1 MSIPGKWVTPITAG
15 AFLLSAVTGVL
26 IFFHLDSGADKPVHE
41 WFGLLLIVAAIGH
54 VTANFAGLKLHLAT
68 LHGQLLIGAFVFVLL
83 VSFTLFGNES
93 GDPAFVQPIRALAQ
107 APLTTLAQVAQ
118 VTPEEL
124 RTRLSQAGIQST
136 SDTQSLNELVGTDTR
151 KQLQV
156 LGTVL
161 TTVD

>member
-1 MSIPGKWVTPITAG
+1 MNIQRKWVTPVTAG

-26 IFFHLDSGADKPVHE
+26 IFFHLDSGANKTVHE
-41 WFGLLLIVAAIGH
+41 WLGLLLITAVILHA
-54 VTANFAGLKLHLAT
+54 TANFAGLRLHLAT
-68 LHGQLLIGAFVFVLL
+68 RRGQLLVGAFVIVLL
-83 VSFTLFGNES
+83 ASFARIGNES
-93 GDPAFVQPIRALAQ
+93 GEPPFVRPIRALSQ

-136 SDTQSLNELVGTDTR
+136 SDAQSLSDLVGTDTR
-151 KQLQV
+151 RQIQV

-161 TTVD
+161 TTVN